1 LIRCFLH
8 HIESVVQI
16 VFGFTPHAHLNQANG
31 HALAFHIFI
40 LPCPQ
45 FSILHRRHLD
55 YYDANFEDSTA
66 NNSMGSKMRDP
77 KGPNDSSQGSFECED
92 CRKMEPNPPFV
103 YVDWKTEAKKKLCKN
118 CYNLAVMSNYIE

>member
-1 LIRCFLH
+1 MH
-8 HIESVVQI
+8 HSGWE
-16 VFGFTPHAHLNQANG
+16 TPQWYVERSRLYSSCSLNQANG
-31 HALAFHIFI
+31 HALAFYIFSYHVRNS
-40 LPCPQ
+40 Q
-45 FSILHRRHLD
+45 FFSATFG
-55 YYDANFEDSTA
+55 YYDASFEDSTTH
-66 NNSMGSKMRDP
+66 NSMGSKMRDL